1 MKRSIVF
8 VLLIVSLLGACLST
22 KNEIPTSIGRFFLFE
37 YERTANPN
45 SEQLSIVRYVLKN
58 TYENN
63 IHKMRGE
70 VGNRV
75 YVNDDGR
82 EAVFDKYGN
91 LVTNSYNRGSYN
103 YFSNVTEPIKK
114 FIFDIT
120 PWLESGNSR
129 DDPTTFNERMY
140 YYTLD
145 LDYGIQSYI
154 FEGSN
159 EALET
164 VSFNELSED
173 EKEVYYF
180 FIKLL
185 FNEQYKIKLSRENIQ
200 RLRDDGRFYYEYFYQ
215 IQEMLN
221 VKQ

>member
-1 MKRSIVF
+1 MKTKIVF
-8 VLLIVSLLGACLST
+8 ILLVASLLGACLST
-22 KNEIPTSIGRFFLFE
+22 KNETSSMGSFFSFE
-37 YERTANPN
+37 YERPANPN
-45 SEQLSIVRYVLKN
+45 SEQLSIIRYVLKN

-75 YVNDDGR
+75 FVNEDGR
-82 EAVFDKYGN
+82 EAVFDEDGN

-103 YFSNVTEPIKK
+103 YYSNETEPIKK

-120 PWLESGNSR
+120 PWLQSGNSK
-129 DDPTTFNERMY
+129 DDPTTFNERLF

-159 EALET
+159 GTLET
-164 VSFNELSED
+164 VSFNELPED

-180 FIKLL
+180 FLKLL
-185 FNEQYKIKLSRENIQ
+185 FNEQYKIKLSRGNIQ
-200 RLRDDGRFYYEYFYQ
+200 RLRGDGEYYYEYFYQ